1 MSIASRDH
9 AKQLFNESK
18 RRLADRVGVNVNN
31 TASIA
36 RQIVRGSKSNDIL
49 MQSAK
54 HLAQQE
60 TALENTASNLN
71 KIQLIQQQ
79 LGYQHAAIREGCHIL
94 GNVREAVSTYRP

>member
-36 RQIVRGSKSNDIL
+36 RQIVRGKNLSKIISR
-49 MQSAK
+49 
-54 HLAQQE
+54 LAMFYMKY
-60 TALENTASNLN
+60 L
-71 KIQLIQQQ
+71 
-79 LGYQHAAIREGCHIL
+79 
-94 GNVREAVSTYRP
+94 

>member
-36 RQIVRGSKSNDIL
+36 RQIVRGKNLSNKS
-49 MQSAK
+49 
-54 HLAQQE
+54 
-60 TALENTASNLN
+60 
-71 KIQLIQQQ
+71 
-79 LGYQHAAIREGCHIL
+79 
-94 GNVREAVSTYRP
+94 